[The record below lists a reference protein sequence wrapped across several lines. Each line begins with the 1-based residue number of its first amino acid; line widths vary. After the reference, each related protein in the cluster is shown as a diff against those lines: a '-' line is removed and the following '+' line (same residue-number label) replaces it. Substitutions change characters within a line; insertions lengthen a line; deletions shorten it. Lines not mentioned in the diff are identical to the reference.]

1 MNPHCVSLCIL
12 KYYVSLAVLL
22 VSLHEQQDRRYTKF
36 PNMMGFLGYMKLT
49 QQKNQL
55 VGNLGWNKKRF
66 GQTLIGGLTT
76 FAHKLSIPP

>member
-55 VGNLGWNKKRF
+55 VGNLGWDKRDS
-66 GQTLIGGLTT
+66 GK
-76 FAHKLSIPP
+76 H